1 MIQKLFLIYTATCII
16 FLIENLI
23 RKIPNPKWRSK
34 KSGSRKMLT
43 WTNGLFFIQL
53 RQLRKK
59 LETEVFLCIF
69 SSVCIGTFLFS
80 FCFFNICHCFSELR
94 EACGRRQFGLLF
106 KSSLLIVQTCKIK
119 SKSIYNMHVMF

>member
-34 KSGSRKMLT
+34 NSGSRKMLT

-53 RQLRKK
+53 RQLMKK
-59 LETEVFLCIF
+59 ARNPSVFMHIF
-69 SSVCIGTFLFS
+69 VRLHCNLPVFI
-80 FCFFNICHCFSELR
+80 FFHICNCFSELR